1 MPREIPGCWI
11 SKSVILEN
19 ILPERKGL
27 WDTNTTF
34 VAKHH
39 WWWAAVDHTALW
51 QSQYR
56 EWHQFLSM
64 NVSWESRIPRRENWS
79 QRNNHNYYCRE
90 VTSCS
95 PLIQSD
101 WFNALSLDRT
111 VQNTFPVDIGIVPLS
126 SLTQKRKIFERL
138 RAENL
143 LKQWNPIICRLV
155 LSKYPS
161 QGSSWMVSTSGQIW
175 SIKTGI
181 SWVPP
186 K

>member
-1 MPREIPGCWI
+1 MRARIFLVSRNPSNPRYLGPDLRELVLIGVPREIPGCWI

-101 WFNALSLDRT
+101 WFYALSLDRT
-111 VQNTFPVDIGIVPLS
+111 VQKHIPSWHRYRSFVFTY
-126 SLTQKRKIFERL
+126 TKK
-138 RAENL
+138 ENL
-143 LKQWNPIICRLV
+143 WAFARGKSAQA
-155 LSKYPS
+155 SKPDYLL
-161 QGSSWMVSTSGQIW
+161 TSG
-175 SIKTGI
+175 
-181 SWVPP
+181 
-186 K
+186 